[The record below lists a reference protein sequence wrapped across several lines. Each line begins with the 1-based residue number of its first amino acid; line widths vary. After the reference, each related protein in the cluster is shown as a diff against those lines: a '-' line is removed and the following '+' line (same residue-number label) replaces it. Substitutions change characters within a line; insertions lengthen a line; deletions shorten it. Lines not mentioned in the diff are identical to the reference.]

1 MPFEFRQ
8 TSIKDVVVI
17 KTKRTFDDRGAFIK
31 GYEKNSFSAFLSEQF
46 EEDYISISNKNV
58 LRGLHY
64 QIEPMGQGKLITVIS
79 GKILDVAV
87 DIRKNSETF
96 AQHTMNE
103 LSSKGLDS
111 IWIPPRFAHGFLSL
125 ENDSTVV
132 NRCTREFSPD
142 HERGIRW
149 DDPFFNIPWPLKDP
163 TLSKKDMGWSLW
175 KNCVKSD

>member
-8 TSIKDVVVI
+8 TRIKDVVVI
-17 KTKRTFDDRGAFIK
+17 KTKRTFDSRGIFIK
-31 GYEKNSFSAFLSEQF
+31 GYEKNAFYIFLNEQF

-64 QIEPMGQGKLITVIS
+64 QIEPMAQGKLITVIS

-87 DIRKNSETF
+87 DIRRNSETF

-103 LSSKGLDS
+103 LSSNGLDS
-111 IWIPPRFAHGFLSL
+111 IWIPPGFAHGFLSL

-142 HERGIRW
+142 HERGILW
-149 DDPFFNIPWPLKDP
+149 NDPFFRIDWPIKNPVLSEKDE
-163 TLSKKDMGWSLW
+163 KWNLW
-175 KNCVKSD
+175 NDS

>member
-1 MPFEFRQ
+1 M
-8 TSIKDVVVI
+8 
-17 KTKRTFDDRGAFIK
+17 
-31 GYEKNSFSAFLSEQF
+31 
-46 EEDYISISNKNV
+46 
-58 LRGLHY
+58 
-64 QIEPMGQGKLITVIS
+64 ITVIS

-111 IWIPPRFAHGFLSL
+111 IWIPPGFAHGFLSL

-142 HERGIRW
+142 HERGFVAA
-149 DDPFFNIPWPLKDP
+149 DLNTP
-163 TLSKKDMGWSLW
+163 
-175 KNCVKSD
+175 

>member
-17 KTKRTFDDRGAFIK
+17 KTKRTFDNRGIFVK
-31 GYEKNSFSAFLSEQF
+31 GYEKIAFSNFLSEQF
-46 EEDYISISNKNV
+46 EEDYISISNMNV

-64 QIEPMGQGKLITVIS
+64 QIEPMVQGKLITVIS

-87 DIRKNSETF
+87 DIRRNSETF

-103 LSSKGLDS
+103 LSSNGLDS
-111 IWIPPRFAHGFLSL
+111 IWIPPGFAHGFLSL

-142 HERGIRW
+142 HERGILW
-149 DDPFFNIPWPLKDP
+149 NDPFFRIDWPIKNPVLSEKDE
-163 TLSKKDMGWSLW
+163 KWNLW
-175 KNCVKSD
+175 NDS

>member
-8 TSIKDVVVI
+8 TRIKDVVVI
-17 KTKRTFDDRGAFIK
+17 KTKRTFDSRGIFIK
-31 GYEKNSFSAFLSEQF
+31 GYEKNAFYIFLNEQF

-64 QIEPMGQGKLITVIS
+64 QIEPMAQGKLITVIS

-87 DIRKNSETF
+87 DIRRNSETV
-96 AQHTMNE
+96 AQYTMNE
-103 LSSKGLDS
+103 LSPNGLDS
-111 IWIPPRFAHGFLSL
+111 IWIPPGFAHGFLSL

-142 HERGIRW
+142 HERGILW
-149 DDPFFNIPWPLKDP
+149 NDPFFRIDWPIKNPILSEKDE
-163 TLSKKDMGWSLW
+163 KWNLW
-175 KNCVKSD
+175 NDS

>member
-1 MPFEFRQ
+1 MQCNAGVLLTSSDSGLNASPNMPIGTDF
-8 TSIKDVVVI
+8 SYPSLK
-17 KTKRTFDDRGAFIK
+17 KT
-31 GYEKNSFSAFLSEQF
+31 
-46 EEDYISISNKNV
+46 SNKNV

-96 AQHTMNE
+96 AQHIMNE

-111 IWIPPRFAHGFLSL
+111 IWIPPGFAHGFLSL

-149 DDPFFNIPWPLKDP
+149 DDPFFNIPWPRKNP
-163 TLSKKDMGWSLW
+163 TLSEKDKGWKLR
-175 KNCVKSD
+175 KEG

>member
-17 KTKRTFDDRGAFIK
+17 KTKRTFDSRGIFIK
-31 GYEKNSFSAFLSEQF
+31 GYEKNAFYTFLNEQF

-64 QIEPMGQGKLITVIS
+64 QIEPMAQGKLITVIS

-87 DIRKNSETF
+87 DIRRNSETF

-103 LSSKGLDS
+103 LSSNGLDS
-111 IWIPPRFAHGFLSL
+111 IWIPPGFAHGFLSL

-142 HERGIRW
+142 HERGILW
-149 DDPFFNIPWPLKDP
+149 NDPFFRIDWPIKNPVLSEKDE
-163 TLSKKDMGWSLW
+163 KWNLW
-175 KNCVKSD
+175 NDS

>member
-1 MPFEFRQ
+1 MQCNAGVLLTSSDSGLNASPNMPIGTDF
-8 TSIKDVVVI
+8 SYPSLK
-17 KTKRTFDDRGAFIK
+17 KT
-31 GYEKNSFSAFLSEQF
+31 
-46 EEDYISISNKNV
+46 SNKNV

-111 IWIPPRFAHGFLSL
+111 IWIPPGFAHGFLSL

-132 NRCTREFSPD
+132 NRCKREFSPD

-149 DDPFFNIPWPLKDP
+149 DDPFFNVP
-163 TLSKKDMGWSLW
+163 
-175 KNCVKSD
+175 